1 MVVFFHNSEAIFI
14 QDGLG
19 GFLKQFLGYNFTQMG
34 KRVFFSF
41 QVQSHTSQ
49 MFSDNMNIKQ
59 VAASES
65 ALEAVLRVAIS
76 KGPNAKE

>member
-1 MVVFFHNSEAIFI
+1 MGWVVFSSN
-14 QDGLG
+14 
-19 GFLKQFLGYNFTQMG
+19 FLATTSPKWVN
-34 KRVFFSF
+34 VFFSF

-49 MFSDNMNIKQ
+49 MFSDNMYIKQ